1 MVKIISQ
8 KKLLEQKMD
17 KSKAI
22 IGTVLTV
29 KRYCRLLIVLLPLGH
44 ANEIEHFLSARKIH
58 RQAKDMTMS
67 HLPHFLQYFG
77 KELMELL
84 PTTVSPIVHFFY
96 SL

>member
-1 MVKIISQ
+1 
-8 KKLLEQKMD
+8 MD

-22 IGTVLTV
+22 IGTVLTL

-44 ANEIEHFLSARKIH
+44 ANEIEHLLIARKIH
-58 RQAKDMTMS
+58 RYAKDMTMS

-84 PTTVSPIVHFFY
+84 ATTDPQLVHFFY